1 MLNTIIETTIFTSI
15 FLFIFFILASIYCKF
30 RCKAAFDILFF
41 VKLALVAAIKVLIL
55 TNGFMLFVY
64 YIYGGR

>member
-1 MLNTIIETTIFTSI
+1 MLNTIIETTKITLI
-15 FLFIFFILASIYCKF
+15 FLFIFYIPAFIYCKS
-30 RCKAAFDILFF
+30 KAVFDILFF
-41 VKLALVAAIKVLIL
+41 IKLALIAAIKVLIL

>member
-1 MLNTIIETTIFTSI
+1 MLNTIIETTTFTSI

-41 VKLALVAAIKVLIL
+41 FKLALIASIKVLIL